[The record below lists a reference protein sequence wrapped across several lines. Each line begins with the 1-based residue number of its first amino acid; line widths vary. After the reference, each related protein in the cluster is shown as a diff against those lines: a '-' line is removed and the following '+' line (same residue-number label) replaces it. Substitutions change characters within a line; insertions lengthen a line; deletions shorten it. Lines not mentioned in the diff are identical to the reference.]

1 MAINWSASFVKGSNW
16 SRKQSLAPSSSSS
29 QYAVSSSS
37 CMPPSILLMKS
48 GLDLA
53 RCASRKCAP
62 TEVPDLNS
70 WSPRTWASLLFGNWE
85 IEADDIQ
92 RELLR
97 TLLEVALDS
106 SVFSS
111 HLFIFGVGIS
121 SHPSVLA
128 FHGSSFF
135 SFPSSSFRSFPPP
148 DVFVTPCSESYSR

>member
-16 SRKQSLAPSSSSS
+16 SRWHNLAPSSSSS

-70 WSPRTWASLLFGNWE
+70 WSPSTWASLFFGNWVQG
-85 IEADDIQ
+85 DDIQ
-92 RELLR
+92 RKLLR
-97 TLLEVALDS
+97 ALLEVALDS
-106 SVFSS
+106 SVFTS
-111 HLFIFGVGIS
+111 HLFIFAAGIFVD
-121 SHPSVLA
+121 PSVSVFIVSLFRA
-128 FHGSSFF
+128 RRTRFF
-135 SFPSSSFRSFPPP
+135 STFPWNARNVEMNGFRL
-148 DVFVTPCSESYSR
+148 